1 MTLED
6 SDPPSDFVVVFI
18 TTPTAEVA
26 KTLAQTLVAERL
38 AACVTML
45 PQVQSVYWWDGKICD
60 DQEFLCVAKTRATSF
75 AVLRDRVLSIHPY
88 QVPEIIAVPLAAGHA
103 PYLAWLAKETEPA

>member
-6 SDPPSDFVVVFI
+6 SGQPRDFVVVFI

-45 PQVQSVYWWDGKICD
+45 PHAQSVYWWDGKICD
-60 DQEFLCVAKTRATSF
+60 DQEILCVAKTRTTSF
-75 AVLRDRVLSIHPY
+75 EALRARVLTIHPY
-88 QVPEIIAVPLAAGHA
+88 QVPEIIAVPLVAGHA
-103 PYLAWLAKETEPA
+103 PYLAWLARETQTA